1 MSGQVFLQFFAE
13 TFVLLTCLWCCRMP
27 ITVYMKE
34 KGGIIAIAE
43 YGQEYGA
50 NNPIQVLYHG
60 FGHYEALQIHD
71 DRPPTSKL

>member
-1 MSGQVFLQFFAE
+1 M
-13 TFVLLTCLWCCRMP
+13 WCCRMP

-43 YGQEYGA
+43 YGQEYGP

-71 DRPPTSKL
+71 DRPPTSKLWVDHFRMRDRESPF